1 MTTDDPAPGR
11 SAFSTAP
18 APVDIPHASGPSS
31 STSAAGSTTTSA
43 RAEQI
48 EYDANDGCPKKWLCK
63 GDPSSRRSAVVPSAR
78 PPRSTSGPRSR
89 QYRGCPSRQFRQ
101 DPHHGQPITTLSP
114 TATLLT
120 PAPTAAT
127 IPAPSCPST
136 PGAGNGI
143 SPSRAIASVWHT
155 PLATTFTSASP
166 GPGESTSTSATLKG
180 VNSFSKIAAVARI
193 VTDSLARGL
202 IVDRCVH
209 PGVHIGP
216 PSPSSLAVGRNRSR
230 NRSRISPRP
239 RPRRRRRGSSR
250 RVDRRP
256 DRQPRV
262 RHRPVGV
269 VEQVHEGKEP
279 VDLGPEVPVLDGHP
293 GRPPAFRAP

>member
-11 SAFSTAP
+11 KAFSTAP
-18 APVDIPHASGPSS
+18 ARSRSRTRAARAAQRPPTGRPPPAREQSRS
-31 STSAAGSTTTSA
+31 STTRTTTA
-43 RAEQI
+43 
-48 EYDANDGCPKKWLCK
+48 
-63 GDPSSRRSAVVPSAR
+63 RRSGCAKATRPAAAAPWSRPPAR
-78 PPRSTSGPRSR
+78 PRSTSGPRSR

-114 TATLLT
+114 TATLVT
-120 PAPTAAT
+120 PEPTAAT

-180 VNSFSKIAAVARI
+180 VNSFSKTAAVARI
-193 VTDSLARGL
+193 SLAR
-202 IVDRCVH
+202 
-209 PGVHIGP
+209 
-216 PSPSSLAVGRNRSR
+216 
-230 NRSRISPRP
+230 RP
-239 RPRRRRRGSSR
+239 RRRRGSSR

-279 VDLGPEVPVLDGHP
+279 VDLRPEVPVLHRHP
-293 GRPPAFRAP
+293 RRPQPSRTRTPRPAAGRARP